1 MTSLPPRPRPF
12 TDPPKPGGAR
22 GALKDYLKNQKQGS
36 YTDRGVAFDYDR
48 KTKTYTGGSMGG
60 SYSVPR
66 DVMKQIARGTQGVEL
81 RDYYTPKYQTVKET
95 PMKIANPN
103 MPRQPMQPTPTK
115 PRPGMSDPRVT
126 PPRPGMSDPRVT
138 PPRPPVAPGKLPAS
152 SMPNGSSPT
161 GRYPG
166 GIGFVNDS
174 GMGPRPRP
182 IAAMV
187 GKGLSQQSAT
197 QEGAMKAARAASLAA
212 KKESGS
218 MGGPFGSRNPNG
230 PRKPMGSPS
239 PMSGVAGSA
248 LSAMSK
254 GLTGMKKGGMAT
266 KKKAGKIS
274 EYGGKEMY
282 SSKKGMMKHEGM
294 ESMKME
300 KSEGMKMRG
309 GGMAMRKG
317 YADGGMPMVMKDGK
331 KVPSFAADGRG
342 KMAMGGMAT
351 KNKGAAMKHGGMAP
365 KGRGMAIMI
374 AIGKPKGRGK
384 S

>member
-1 MTSLPPRPRPF
+1 MTPKPPRPGMTDPRIPPPRPGPKPPRPGMPYPPRPGIPYPMDPPPPPRPRP
-12 TDPPKPGGAR
+12 D
-22 GALKDYLKNQKQGS
+22 
-36 YTDRGVAFDYDR
+36 
-48 KTKTYTGGSMGG
+48 
-60 SYSVPR
+60 
-66 DVMKQIARGTQGVEL
+66 
-81 RDYYTPKYQTVKET
+81 
-95 PMKIANPN
+95 
-103 MPRQPMQPTPTK
+103 MPRPDM
-115 PRPGMSDPRVT
+115 PRVT
-126 PPRPGMSDPRVT
+126 L
-138 PPRPPVAPGKLPAS
+138 PRPPVTPGKP
-152 SMPNGSSPT
+152 SP
-161 GRYPG
+161 
-166 GIGFVNDS
+166 IGN
-174 GMGPRPRP
+174 
-182 IAAMV
+182 IAAMA

-197 QEGAMKAARAASLAA
+197 QQGATQAARAASLAA

-230 PRKPMGSPS
+230 PRKPMGSTS
-239 PMSGVAGSA
+239 PMSGGVGSA

-282 SSKKGMMKHEGM
+282 SSKKAMMKHEGM
-294 ESMKME
+294 EGMKME

-309 GGMAMRKG
+309 GGMAIRKG

-342 KMAMGGMAT
+342 KM
-351 KNKGAAMKHGGMAP
+351 KHGGMAHGKAP